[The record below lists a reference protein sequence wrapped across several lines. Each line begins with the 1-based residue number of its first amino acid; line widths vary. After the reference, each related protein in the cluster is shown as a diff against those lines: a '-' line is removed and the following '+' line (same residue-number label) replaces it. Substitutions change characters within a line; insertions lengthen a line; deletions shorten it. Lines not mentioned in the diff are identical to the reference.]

1 VIGYRPVMRI
11 LIVALAFAAC
21 SSKPSPESPVAA
33 PPAASPPASQRP
45 PSVTDDMV
53 AKSDR
58 VIDAIEKLAND
69 VGVAAD
75 CPSATAALRGHRDAM
90 RAIMADAD
98 ELEKRWSAADDAGK
112 QWFETTYRPRF

>member
-1 VIGYRPVMRI
+1 
-11 LIVALAFAAC
+11 
-21 SSKPSPESPVAA
+21 
-33 PPAASPPASQRP
+33 
-45 PSVTDDMV
+45 MV

-112 QWFETTYRPRF
+112 QWFETTYRPRFAASSHKMMTRASTCKSDPAFKAAFDEVNSSHR